1 MFGRKSEK
9 EIDVKKVNTL
19 VSLANNVLKILII
32 LLVVVGGYAGIML
45 LKELKVLPFILTI
58 LKLISPLFIGIVV
71 AWLLDPIVDKLG
83 EKGIRRG
90 LGAAICY
97 FAVAV
102 IIFLIVNALI
112 PLLSEQIN
120 DFVSTTVPSVFDA
133 SKNWIDNIFDKF
145 NTIENFDAIAMK
157 NELFVKLESFTAN
170 LTSSLPT
177 ILVNAVTSVFSGLG
191 TFVIGLIIGFYL
203 LLDFDKNTKAF
214 YELIPV
220 KLRSDIY
227 KLIEMINVPL
237 RKFVQGAL
245 IDCSIVFVISFIG
258 FAIIGLK
265 APLLFALFC
274 GLTNI
279 IPYAGPYIGGAPAVL
294 VALSQG
300 TTTGIIVLIFIVIV
314 QMLEGNLIQPLIM
327 SKTTKIS
334 PIAIILGLLVFG
346 HFFGIVGMILAT
358 PIIGTIKSIIQFL
371 DEKYEL
377 FTNKEDYS

>member
-1 MFGRKSEK
+1 
-9 EIDVKKVNTL
+9 
-19 VSLANNVLKILII
+19 
-32 LLVVVGGYAGIML
+32 ML

-58 LKLISPLFIGIVV
+58 LKLISPLFIGIVI

-177 ILVNAVTSVFSGLG
+177 ILVNAITSVFSGLG

-294 VALSQG
+294 VAFSQG